1 MAIQQPQRNNHRMVE
16 KQKTLANPFIIQGKG
31 LHTGVNVIMNFLPAP
46 VNHGFKFKRVDLD
59 KQPIIP
65 ADVDLV
71 IDTSRGTLLEK
82 DGARIGT
89 IEHALA
95 ALVGMD
101 LDNVLIEVNN
111 EEAPIMDGSSKYF
124 VEAIETAGIIEQDAE
139 RDYFEIKEKIEI
151 YDEKSDSEIIALP
164 DDDFRL
170 NVLISFKSRVLNNQF
185 ATLDS
190 ISGFKDEI
198 ASCRTFVF
206 LHELEFLLNNNLIK
220 GGELNNAIVII
231 DKEVSQEEL
240 NRLADLFHHDR
251 VEVKP
256 QGILNNL
263 ELHFDNECARHK
275 LLDVIGDLAL
285 CGKHI
290 KGRIIAT
297 KPGHRP
303 NTIFAQALKDNWR
316 KQQAAPP
323 EYNPNKQPLLDVNR
337 IKEYLPHRYPFL
349 MVDKILS
356 MNKDEVIGLKSVTS
370 NEPFF
375 EGHFPGEPIMPGVL
389 LIEAMAQ
396 TGGILVLSMLTGKYS
411 TYFIRIDNVKF
422 RKKVVPGDTLIF
434 KLTLNSPIRRGIA
447 SMKGLTYVGDKIVAE
462 GDFMAQIVKQA
473 EE

>member
-1 MAIQQPQRNNHRMVE
+1 MVV
-16 KQKTLANPFIIQGKG
+16 KQKTLANSFKIEGKG
-31 LHTGVNVIMNFLPAP
+31 LHTGVNVTMNFLPAQE
-46 VNHGFKFKRVDLD
+46 NHGFKFKRVDLEN
-59 KQPIIP
+59 QPIID

-71 IDTSRGTLLEK
+71 VDTSRGTLLEK
-82 DGARIGT
+82 NGARIGT

-95 ALVGMD
+95 ALIGMD

-124 VEAIETAGIIEQDAE
+124 VEAIEKAGVKEQNAE
-139 RDYFEIKEKIEI
+139 REYFEIKEKIQI
-151 YDEKSDSEIIALP
+151 TDEKSGSEIIALP
-164 DDDFRL
+164 DDDYRL

-185 ATLDS
+185 ATLES
-190 ISGFKDEI
+190 ISDFKEEI
-198 ASCRTFVF
+198 ANCRTFVF

-231 DKEVSQEEL
+231 DKEVTQEEL
-240 NRLADLFHHDR
+240 DRLADLFHHDH

-297 KPGHRP
+297 KPGHGP
-303 NTIFAQALKDNWR
+303 NTMFAQALKNHWR
-316 KQQAAPP
+316 QTQAGPP
-323 EYNPNKQPLLDVNR
+323 EYDPNATPLMDVNQ
-337 IKEYLPHRYPFL
+337 IKNLLPHRYPFL
-349 MVDKILS
+349 MVDKVLS
-356 MNKDEVIGLKSVTS
+356 ISGEEIVGVKSVTA

-375 EGHFPGEPIMPGVL
+375 QGHFPNEPLMPGVL

-396 TGGILVLSMLTGKYS
+396 TGGLLVLCGLEGKYS

-434 KLTLNSPIRRGIA
+434 KLTLTSPIRRGIA
-447 SMKGLTYVGDKIVAE
+447 TMKGVTYVGDKVVAE
-462 GDFMAQIVKQA
+462 GEFMAQIVKQK

>member
-1 MAIQQPQRNNHRMVE
+1 MVV
-16 KQKTLANPFIIQGKG
+16 KQKTLAKSFKIEGKG
-31 LHTGVNVIMNFLPAP
+31 LHTGVNVTMNFLPAP
-46 VNHGFKFKRVDLD
+46 ENHGFKFKRVDLEN
-59 KQPIIP
+59 QPVID

-71 IDTSRGTLLEK
+71 VDTSRGTLLEK

-95 ALVGMD
+95 GLIGMD

-124 VEAIETAGIIEQDAE
+124 VEAIEKTGIVEQSAE
-139 RDYFEIKEKIEI
+139 REYFEIKEKIHI
-151 YDEKSDSEIIALP
+151 TDEKSGSEIIALP
-164 DDDFRL
+164 DDDYRL

-185 ATLDS
+185 ATLES
-190 ISGFKDEI
+190 ISDFKEEI
-198 ASCRTFVF
+198 ANCRTFVF

-231 DKEVSQEEL
+231 DKEVNQDEL
-240 NRLADLFHHDR
+240 DRLADLFHHDH

-263 ELHFDNECARHK
+263 DLHFDNECARHK

-297 KPGHRP
+297 KPGHGP
-303 NTIFAQALKDNWR
+303 NTMFAQALKDNWR
-316 KQQAAPP
+316 QTQTGPP
-323 EYNPNKQPLLDVNR
+323 EYDPNATPFMDINQ
-337 IKEYLPHRYPFL
+337 IKNLLPHRYPLL
-349 MVDKILS
+349 MVDKVLS
-356 MNKDEVIGLKSVTS
+356 MTKEVVIGVKSVTV

-375 EGHFPGEPIMPGVL
+375 QGHFPEEPVMPGVL

-396 TGGILVLSMLTGKYS
+396 TGGLLVLYGLKGKYS
-411 TYFIRIDNVKF
+411 TYFIRVDNVKF
-422 RKKVVPGDTLIF
+422 RKKVVPGDMLIF
-434 KLTLNSPIRRGIA
+434 KITLTSPIRRGIA
-447 SMKGLTYVGDKIVAE
+447 TMKGLTYVGNKVVAE
-462 GDFMAQIVKQA
+462 GEFMAQIVKQT

>member
-1 MAIQQPQRNNHRMVE
+1 VV
-16 KQKTLANPFIIQGKG
+16 KQKTLANSFKIEGKG
-31 LHTGVNVIMNFLPAP
+31 LHTGVNVTMNFLPAP
-46 VNHGFKFKRVDLD
+46 EDHGFKFKRVDLEN
-59 KQPIIP
+59 QPIID

-95 ALVGMD
+95 ALIGMD

-111 EEAPIMDGSSKYF
+111 EEAPIMDGSSRYF
-124 VEAIETAGIIEQDAE
+124 VEAIEKAGVVEQDAGRE
-139 RDYFEIKEKIEI
+139 YFEISEKIEI
-151 YDEKSDSEIIALP
+151 YDEISDSHIVALP
-164 DDDFRL
+164 DDDYRL
-170 NVLISFKSRVLNNQF
+170 NLTISFKSRVLNNQY
-185 ATLDS
+185 ATLES
-190 ISGFKDEI
+190 ISDFKTEI
-198 ASCRTFVF
+198 ANCRTFVF

-231 DKEVSQEEL
+231 DKEVSQDEL
-240 NRLADLFHHDR
+240 DRLAELFHHDR

-290 KGRIIAT
+290 KGRIIAS

-303 NTIFAQALKDNWR
+303 NTIFALALKDAWR
-316 KQQAAPP
+316 KIQTGPP
-323 EYNPNKQPLLDVNR
+323 EYDPDAIPLLDTIQ

-356 MNKDEVIGLKSVTS
+356 FTDSEVIGIKNVTH

-375 EGHFPGEPIMPGVL
+375 QGHFPDEPVMPGVF

-396 TGGILVLSMLTGKYS
+396 TGGLLVLCQLEGKYS
-411 TYFIRIDNVKF
+411 TYFIRVDNVKF
-422 RKKVVPGDTLIF
+422 RKKVIPGDTLIF
-434 KLTLNSPIRRGIA
+434 KITLTSPIRRGIA
-447 SMKGLTYVGDKIVAE
+447 TMKGVAYVGSKIVAE
-462 GDFMAQIVKQA
+462 GEFMAQIVKQT
-473 EE
+473 EN

>member
-1 MAIQQPQRNNHRMVE
+1 MV
-16 KQKTLANPFIIQGKG
+16 KQKTLAKSFKIEGKG
-31 LHTGVNVIMNFLPAP
+31 LHTGVNVTMNFLPAP
-46 VNHGFKFKRVDLD
+46 ENHGFKFKRVDLENA
-59 KQPIIP
+59 PVIE

-71 IDTSRGTLLEK
+71 VDTSRGTLLEK
-82 DGARIGT
+82 NGARIGT

-95 ALVGMD
+95 ALTGMD

-111 EEAPIMDGSSKYF
+111 EEAPIMDGSSRYF
-124 VEAIETAGIIEQDAE
+124 VEAIEKAGILEQKAE
-139 RDYFEIKEKIEI
+139 REYFEIQEKIEI
-151 YDEKSDSEIIALP
+151 FDEKSGSHIIALP
-164 DDDFRL
+164 DDDYRL
-170 NVLISFKSRVLNNQF
+170 NVMISFKSRVLNNQF

-190 ISGFKDEI
+190 LSDFKEEI
-198 ASCRTFVF
+198 ANCRTFVF

-231 DKEVSQEEL
+231 DKEVSQDEL
-240 NRLADLFHHDR
+240 DRLAGLFHHDK

-263 ELHFDNECARHK
+263 DLHFDNECARHK

-285 CGKHI
+285 LGRRV
-290 KGRIIAT
+290 KGRIIAC

-303 NTIFAQALKDNWR
+303 NTIFAQALKEALKKN
-316 KQQAAPP
+316 QTAAP
-323 EYNPNKQPLLDVNR
+323 EYDPDAVPLLDTVQ
-337 IKEYLPHRYPFL
+337 IKELLPHRYPFL

-356 MNKDEVIGLKSVTS
+356 FSETEVIGVKNVTN

-375 EGHFPGEPIMPGVL
+375 QGHFPDEPVMPGVM

-396 TGGILVLSMLTGKYS
+396 TGGLLVLNKLEGKFS

-434 KLTLNSPIRRGIA
+434 KMTLSSPIRRGIA
-447 SMKGLTYVGDKIVAE
+447 TMKGLTYVGSKIVAE
-462 GDFMAQIVKQA
+462 GEFMAQVVKQTNN
-473 EE
+473 